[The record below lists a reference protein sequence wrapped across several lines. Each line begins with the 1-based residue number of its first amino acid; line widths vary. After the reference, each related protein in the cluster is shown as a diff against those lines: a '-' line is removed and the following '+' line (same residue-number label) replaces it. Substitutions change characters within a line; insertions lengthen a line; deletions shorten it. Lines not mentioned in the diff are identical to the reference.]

1 MPGDVVVDR
10 IARRYEQQMAD
21 GFLDEVRRL
30 AAGPPLSHTAAQAL
44 GYREL
49 LAHLAGETDLDEA
62 LDLAVTRTRQL
73 ARRQRSWFRRDPRIT
88 WLDVDDDPL
97 AALPALESRA
107 AGLWGPRTNQPDRYR
122 RP

>member
-30 AAGPPLSHTAAQAL
+30 GTGPPLSRTVAQAL

-62 LDLAVTRTRQL
+62 LHLAVTRTRQL
-73 ARRQRSWFRRDPRIT
+73 ARRQRSWFRRYPRIT
-88 WLDVDDDPL
+88 WLAVDDDPL
-97 AALPALESRA
+97 AALPELESRA
-107 AGLWGPRTNQPDRYR
+107 TALWGPP
-122 RP
+122 